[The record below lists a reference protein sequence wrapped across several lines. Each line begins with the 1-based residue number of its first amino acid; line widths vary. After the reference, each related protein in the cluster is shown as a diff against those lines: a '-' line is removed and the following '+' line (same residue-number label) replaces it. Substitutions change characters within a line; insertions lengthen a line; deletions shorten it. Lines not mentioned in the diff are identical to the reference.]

1 VPPPTGL
8 ADLEAR
14 IAVELDTLNMPAAN
28 WPATIRR
35 NGDPVLDVVVVGAGM
50 NGIAAAGSLLFKG
63 IRNIQVLDASGPG
76 REGPWTTTARMDTL
90 RSPKTLPG
98 PSFGIPALTFRAWFT
113 ALHGEDAW
121 HGLYKIVNRDWQD
134 YLGWLQRILDL
145 PITHH
150 RRVTAIRPADGLL
163 ALTVDNG
170 TVLARRVVLAT
181 GRAGAGGLEIPGFV
195 DPTLFPDLA
204 AHASAPISVA
214 ALAGKRIALI
224 GGGASAWDNA
234 ATAVECGAAR
244 ADLYI
249 RRPVLPQI
257 NKFRAVTGPGFVHGW
272 AALPPEEKWR
282 LMVYLFDRP
291 APVPHETVHRALRQP
306 NLHVHLG
313 TPIRAATRLG
323 DEVRLDLAGNHAR
336 AVVHDFL
343 IVGTGFRVNLS
354 QIPELA
360 DLAPHCRRWA
370 DVIRHLPAADRRPPL
385 EEYPD
390 LGPGFEL
397 QPNHPD
403 APAEL
408 GHVHLL
414 NVGSLASHGPIA
426 SDIPGV
432 DTAGERVADAI
443 VRSLFREDL
452 LILRDRLAAYDVPEL
467 AGTPFRRGS
476 TGDRLSAPPGLSGTG
491 GSSARIRSGRAGH
504 SRRHQ
509 R

>member
-1 VPPPTGL
+1 MRRRPSRRSPVPRSTNDTVPPLTGL
-8 ADLEAR
+8 ADLEGR
-14 IAVELDTLNMPAAN
+14 IAAELDALNLPAAN
-28 WPATIRR
+28 WPANQERAGGR
-35 NGDPVLDVVVVGAGM
+35 VLDVAIVGAGM
-50 NGIAAAGSLLFKG
+50 NGIAAAGSLMFKG
-63 IRNIQVLDASGPG
+63 VRNIRVVDASLPG

-98 PSFGIPALTFRAWFT
+98 PSFGLPSLTFRAWYT
-113 ALHGEDAW
+113 ARLGEAAW
-121 HGLYKIVNRDWQD
+121 ADLYKIVNRDWQD
-134 YLGWLQRILDL
+134 YLSWLQRILGL
-145 PITHH
+145 PVDHG
-150 RRVTAIRPADGLL
+150 RRVTAVRPADGLL
-163 ALTVDNG
+163 ALTVDGG

-181 GRAGAGGLEIPGFV
+181 GRAGAGGLEIPDFV
-195 DPTLFPDLA
+195 DPALFPDLA
-204 AHASAPISVA
+204 AHASGPIDAA

-234 ATAVECGAAR
+234 ATVVECGAAR

-257 NKFRAVTGPGFVHGW
+257 NKFRAISGPGFVHGW

-313 TPIRAATRLG
+313 IPTRAATRLG
-323 DEVRLDLAGNHAR
+323 DKVRLDLAGTNPR
-336 AVVHDFL
+336 AAEHDFL
-343 IVGTGFRVNLS
+343 IVGTGFRVNLG

-370 DVIRHLPAADRRPPL
+370 DVIRHLPGADRRPPL

-432 DTAGERVADAI
+432 DTAAERVADAI

-452 LILRDRLAAYDVPEL
+452 PILRDRLAAFDVPEL
-467 AGTPFRRGS
+467 AGTLFGP
-476 TGDRLSAPPGLSGTG
+476 DRPRSA
-491 GSSARIRSGRAGH
+491 
-504 SRRHQ
+504 
-509 R
+509 